1 MKNSDYE
8 YAIVF
13 VIPLIILYLILKREK
28 DKRKTE
34 NNPMNEVR
42 IIQTYIL
49 LSGVICLILYFL
61 FR

>member
-8 YAIVF
+8 YALVL
-13 VIPLIILYLILKREK
+13 VIPIIILYLILKREK

-49 LSGVICLILYFL
+49 ISGVICLILYFL